1 MFFLK
6 ESFLLLKL
14 SMCINVNIDIG
25 SHTGGAAPAGENP
38 LAFLRDHEMFQQIRR
53 ASLVI
58 GIKAELLDGFGSPYM
73 TVSRQGG
80 DPAEPKHALD
90 YAAANRPE

>member
-1 MFFLK
+1 
-6 ESFLLLKL
+6 
-14 SMCINVNIDIG
+14 
-25 SHTGGAAPAGENP
+25 
-38 LAFLRDHEMFQQIRR
+38 MFQQIRR

-58 GIKAELLDGFGSPYM
+58 GIKAELLDGSGSPYM

-80 DPAEPKHALD
+80 DPAEPKHAVD